1 MFTKQLYEVPQA
13 ESMQIN
19 LGRPILDG
27 SITQTGL
34 ASGAYVTFENESSFD
49 DFFNE

>member
-1 MFTKQLYEVPQA
+1 MFTKQLYEAPQA

-27 SITQTGL
+27 SMTGT
-34 ASGAYVTFENESSFD
+34 GANVTFQSEESFD
-49 DFFNE
+49 DFFKE

>member
-1 MFTKQLYEVPQA
+1 MFTKQLYEAPQA

-27 SITQTGL
+27 SMTGT
-34 ASGAYVTFENESSFD
+34 GEKVTYEEESDFD
-49 DFFNE
+49 KFFN